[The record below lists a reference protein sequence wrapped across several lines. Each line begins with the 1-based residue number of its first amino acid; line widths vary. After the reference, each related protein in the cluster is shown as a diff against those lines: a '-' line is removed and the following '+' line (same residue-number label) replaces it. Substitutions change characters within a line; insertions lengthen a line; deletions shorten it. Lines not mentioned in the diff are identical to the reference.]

1 MRAQWMRSAIVLVF
15 LLGTPQA
22 ASANVGGFWRW
33 LDRLSGPGPCTGVV
47 YDQRLASNGFR
58 LGDEQQTQRKTF
70 FDPGG
75 VALDETKTTHP
86 VMVGFQWGV
95 LKCANELPYEGRSAP
110 TVWAF
115 PIGGTVDV
123 RVHRAID
130 AGATVGVTGFIGDDF
145 SVWRPTLS
153 PRVTIFP
160 AAFVREPTRR
170 HRALL
175 FRVTASTILGEL
187 DAADFDAIGDFKGG
201 NEVLWGISVAVDLL
215 ALRR

>member
-1 MRAQWMRSAIVLVF
+1 MRAQLIRSAMVLVL
-15 LLGTPQA
+15 LLGVPHTA
-22 ASANVGGFWRW
+22 TANVAGFWRW

-47 YDQRLASNGFR
+47 YDQRLFSNGFQV
-58 LGDEQQTQRKTF
+58 GAQQTERTTF

-75 VALDETKTTHP
+75 LALDEARTSRP
-86 VMVGFQWGV
+86 IMIGFQWGV
-95 LKCANELPYEGRSAP
+95 LKCGNELPYEGRSAP

-115 PIGGTVDV
+115 PLAGTVDL
-123 RVHRAID
+123 RVHRAVD
-130 AGATVGVTGFIGDDF
+130 AGASVGLTGFVGDDF
-145 SVWRPTLS
+145 TVWRPTVS

-175 FRVTASTILGEL
+175 VRVTASTILGEL
-187 DAADFDAIGDFKGG
+187 DAEDFDAVGDFKGG
-201 NEVLWGISVAVDLL
+201 NEVLWGLSFAIDLL

>member
-1 MRAQWMRSAIVLVF
+1 MRAQCVRLGIVLVL
-15 LLGTPQA
+15 LLGVPHPA
-22 ASANVGGFWRW
+22 GANVAGFWRW

-47 YDQRLASNGFR
+47 YDQRLFSNGFR
-58 LGDEQQTQRKTF
+58 VGEVQQTQRETF

-75 VALDETKTTHP
+75 LALDETRTSRP
-86 VMVGFQWGV
+86 IMIGAQWAT
-95 LKCANELPYEGRSAP
+95 LKCGNELPYEGRSAP

-115 PIGGTVDV
+115 PLAGTVDV
-123 RVHRAID
+123 RLHRAVD
-130 AGATVGVTGFIGDDF
+130 AGATVGVSGFVGDDF

-175 FRVTASTILGEL
+175 FRVTASAILGEL

-201 NEVLWGISVAVDLL
+201 NEVLWGISLSVDLL

>member
-1 MRAQWMRSAIVLVF
+1 MRAQLIRSAIVLVL
-15 LLGTPQA
+15 LLGVPHS
-22 ASANVGGFWRW
+22 ASANVAGFWRW

-47 YDQRLASNGFR
+47 YDQRLFSNGFR
-58 LGDEQQTQRKTF
+58 TGEAQQTERTTF

-75 VALDETKTTHP
+75 LALDEAKTSRP
-86 VMVGFQWGV
+86 IMIGFQWGV
-95 LKCANELPYEGRSAP
+95 LKCGNELPYEGRSAP

-115 PIGGTVDV
+115 PLSGTVDV
-123 RVHRAID
+123 RVHRAVD
-130 AGATVGVTGFIGDDF
+130 AGASLGLTGFVGDDF
-145 SVWRPTLS
+145 SVWRPTVS

-175 FRVTASTILGEL
+175 VRVTASTILGEL
-187 DAADFDAIGDFKGG
+187 DAEDFDAVGDFKGG
-201 NEVLWGISVAVDLL
+201 NEVLWGLSFAIDLL